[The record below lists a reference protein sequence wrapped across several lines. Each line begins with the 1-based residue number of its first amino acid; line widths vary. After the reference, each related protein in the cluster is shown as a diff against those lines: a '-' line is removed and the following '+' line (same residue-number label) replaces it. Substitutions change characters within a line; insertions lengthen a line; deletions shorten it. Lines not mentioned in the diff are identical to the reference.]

1 MAANNAIRVS
11 DINFDQIKTNLKA
24 FLSDQT
30 EFLDYDFESST
41 MSVLLDLLSYN
52 TYYNAFYLNMVGN
65 EMFLDSAQLRNSVV
79 SRAKQLNYIPRSA
92 RGATATLSLS
102 IDPPGDPTFYTVAAN
117 TKFTSTVDGISYT
130 FVTSEATSLTPSS
143 NGTFTGSVDV
153 VEGEPLQQRFTVS
166 SSSPVRYIL
175 PNDNVDTT
183 SLIVRTQES
192 SSNTSIT
199 SYNLNTDISAANS
212 ISKIYFVQ
220 ENEDNKYEVYF
231 GDNVFG
237 QKPKD
242 GNIVIIDYR
251 VVSGPAVNGA
261 NTFSGDFTVTTTTP
275 AQGGAFNESIDS
287 IKYNAPFKFQA
298 QDRLVT
304 ANDYKNIILAENG
317 DIQSISVWGGE
328 ENSPPIYGKVF
339 VCVKP
344 INGSVISSTRKS
356 TLVSN
361 LKTRNVVSI
370 DTEFVDATYL
380 YINPTITIRY
390 NPRTTSLTASELN
403 SKVQSAL
410 ISYET
415 NSLGNF
421 GNKFYV
427 SNLTEILRAADNS
440 FISCDIPFTIERRFV
455 PITNATTTYQ
465 LEFGNAVHHPHDG
478 HLGAISSSGFTI
490 GGETV
495 FFEDDGFGVLKSF
508 ILVTGNKVTRNAN
521 FGTVDYETGLI
532 TIFNTLITDYV
543 GSAISVFMRPK
554 ESNIFGL
561 RNQLLL
567 VSGSSISTIDNDTN
581 STTSSVGAVATEGT
595 TTTVLTDNAVG
606 SYGVSSVASISSATG
621 TTTTTTSTTSSS
633 SSSGGSSY

>member
-11 DINFDQIKTNLKA
+11 DINFDQIKTNLTA
-24 FLSDQT
+24 FLSDQS
-30 EFLDYDFESST
+30 EFSDYDFESST

-79 SRAKQLNYIPRSA
+79 SRAKQLNYVPRSA

-102 IDPPGDPTFYTVAAN
+102 IDPSGDPTFFTVAAN

-130 FVTSEATSLTPSS
+130 FVTPEATSLSPSS

-199 SYNLNTDISAANS
+199 SYNLNADISAANS

-251 VVSGPAVNGA
+251 VVSGPVVNGA
-261 NTFSGDFTVTTTTP
+261 NTFSGDFTITTTTP

-304 ANDYKNIILAENG
+304 SNDYKNIILAENG

-328 ENSPPIYGKVF
+328 ENSPPVYGKVY

-361 LKTRNVVSI
+361 LKTRSVVSI

-380 YINPTITIRY
+380 YINPAITIRY

-455 PITNATTTYQ
+455 PITTATTTYQ
-465 LEFGNAVHHPHDG
+465 IEFGNAVHHPHDG
-478 HLGAISSSGFTI
+478 HLGAISSSAFTL
-490 GGETV
+490 GGETIY
-495 FFEDDGFGVLKSF
+495 FEDDGYGILKSY

-543 GSAISVFMRPK
+543 GSAISVFMKPK

-567 VSGSSISTIDNDTN
+567 VSGSSISTIDNDTG

-606 SYGVSSVASISSATG
+606 SYGVSSVAPISSATG
-621 TTTTTTSTTSSS
+621 TTTATTTTSSS
-633 SSSGGSSY
+633 SSSGSSY

>member
-11 DINFDQIKTNLKA
+11 DINFDQIKTNLKS
-24 FLSDQT
+24 FLSDQS
-30 EFLDYDFESST
+30 EFSDYDFESST

-79 SRAKQLNYIPRSA
+79 SRAKQLNYVPRSA

-102 IDPPGDPTFYTVAAN
+102 IDPSGDPTFFTVAAN

-130 FVTSEATSLTPSS
+130 FVTSEATSLSPSS

-199 SYNLNTDISAANS
+199 SYNLNADISAANS

-251 VVSGPAVNGA
+251 VVSGPVVNGA
-261 NTFSGDFTVTTTTP
+261 NTFSGDFTITTTTP

-304 ANDYKNIILAENG
+304 SNDYKNIILAENG

-328 ENSPPIYGKVF
+328 ENSPPVYGKVY

-361 LKTRNVVSI
+361 LKTRSVVSI

-380 YINPTITIRY
+380 YINPAITIRY

-455 PITNATTTYQ
+455 PITTATTTYQ
-465 LEFGNAVHHPHDG
+465 IEFGNAVHHPHDG
-478 HLGAISSSGFTI
+478 HLGAISSSAFTL
-490 GGETV
+490 GGETIY
-495 FFEDDGFGVLKSF
+495 FEDDGYGILKSY

-543 GSAISVFMRPK
+543 GSAISVFMKPK

-567 VSGSSISTIDNDTN
+567 VSGSSISTIDNDTG

-621 TTTTTTSTTSSS
+621 TTTATTTTSSS
-633 SSSGGSSY
+633 SSSGSSY